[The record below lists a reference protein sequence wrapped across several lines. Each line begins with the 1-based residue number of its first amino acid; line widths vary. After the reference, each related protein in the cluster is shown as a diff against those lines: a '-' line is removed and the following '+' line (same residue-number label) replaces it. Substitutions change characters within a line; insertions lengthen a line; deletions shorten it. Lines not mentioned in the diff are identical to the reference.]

1 MMIKRVPLVFSLCCA
16 LISGLVLLILT
27 TGFAAPLSHNL
38 ERLPRPAPK
47 LVPIDIQTRAIRKF
61 GGFGSSDNQ
70 FGKLIWVGGLDL
82 VSGHPQFGGLSGL
95 AFLSSDRFVAIGDK
109 GTLFSAR
116 LIIEDGKPVG
126 VDEAGFRFLPGLS
139 ERQRGWRRDAEGLSV
154 FGNEAYVSFEGET
167 RVMRYAIQDYSF
179 KRVSG
184 RLNLPKDV
192 IKSNRGNKGLEAVA
206 VAPAASDHAG
216 SFVLFTE
223 RASKGRVRGWIQTGK
238 RAQLISLP
246 QVEDMLVTDADF
258 TDTGDLLI
266 LERSY
271 SLFGGLNVQLR
282 RVRAADLKPGRIDKA
297 EILFRGGMM
306 QEIDNFEGLD
316 VQALPDGSS
325 LVSLISDDNFN
336 AFQRTLL
343 LQFILPVGR

>member
-1 MMIKRVPLVFSLCCA
+1 MMVKKVPLALTLCCA
-16 LISGLVLLILT
+16 LMAGFVLLH
-27 TGFAAPLSHNL
+27 LSSGVATSRSHRL
-38 ERLPRPAPK
+38 ERLPLAAPK
-47 LVPIDIQTRAIRKF
+47 LVPIEIQARRIRNF
-61 GGFGSSDNQ
+61 GGLGSSGKQ
-70 FGKLIWVGGLDL
+70 FGELIWVGGLDL
-82 VSGHPQFGGLSGL
+82 VSSEPHFGGLSGL
-95 AFLSSDRFVAIGDK
+95 AFLNSERFVAIGDK

-126 VDEAGFRFLPGLS
+126 VDDAGFRFLPGIS
-139 ERQRGWRRDAEGLSV
+139 ENQRGWRRDAEGLSV
-154 FGNEAYVSFEGET
+154 VGGEAFVSFEGET
-167 RVMRYAIQDYSF
+167 RVIRYEIKDDTF
-179 KRVSG
+179 VRVSG
-184 RLNLPKDV
+184 RLKLPKDV

-206 VAPAASDHAG
+206 IAPAASPHAG

-223 RASKGRVRGWIQTGK
+223 RASKGRVRGWIQTGNK
-238 RAQLISLP
+238 AQSFSLP
-246 QVEDMLVTDADF
+246 QIEDMLVTDADF
-258 TDTGDLLI
+258 TDSGDLLI

-297 EILFRGGMM
+297 ETLFRGGMM

>member
-1 MMIKRVPLVFSLCCA
+1 MGKKGALALILSCA

-27 TGFAAPLSHNL
+27 GGVAAPFSHRL

-47 LVPIDIQTRAIRKF
+47 LIPIDIQTRVIRNF
-61 GGFGSSDNQ
+61 GGFGSSGNQ
-70 FGKLIWVGGLDL
+70 FGELIWVGGIEL
-82 VSGHPQFGGLSGL
+82 VSDDPRFGGLSGL
-95 AFLSSDRFVAIGDK
+95 AFLDSDRFVAIGDK

-139 ERQRGWRRDAEGLSV
+139 QRQKGWRRDAEGLSV
-154 FGNEAYVSFEGET
+154 VGNEAFVSFEGET
-167 RVMRYAIQDYSF
+167 RVMRYDIEGHSF
-179 KRVSG
+179 KRVTG
-184 RLNLPKDV
+184 RLSLPRDV
-192 IKSNRGNKGLEAVA
+192 IKANRGNKGLEAVA
-206 VAPAASDHAG
+206 IAPAASDHAG

-223 RASKGRVRGWIQTGK
+223 RASKARVRGWIQTGK
-238 RAQLISLP
+238 RAQPISLP
-246 QVEDMLVTDADF
+246 QIEDMVVTDADF
-258 TDTGDLLI
+258 TEIGDLLV

-271 SLFGGLNVQLR
+271 SLFGGLKVQIR
-282 RVRAADLKPGRIDKA
+282 RIRADALKPGPIGQA

-343 LQFILPVGR
+343 LQFILPAGK